1 MVARTLGVDRELR
14 GDAVLKTI
22 ICETSADGT
31 THDVVATFESDDLKI
46 LRSATSAYYDLLA
59 VSVRTVE
66 RFGK

>member
-1 MVARTLGVDRELR
+1 M
-14 GDAVLKTI
+14 LKTI

>member
-1 MVARTLGVDRELR
+1 VARTLGVDRELR
-14 GDAVLKTI
+14 EDEVQKTI
-22 ICETSADGT
+22 CVETSADGT
-31 THDVVATFESDDLKI
+31 KYDVVATFESDDLKV